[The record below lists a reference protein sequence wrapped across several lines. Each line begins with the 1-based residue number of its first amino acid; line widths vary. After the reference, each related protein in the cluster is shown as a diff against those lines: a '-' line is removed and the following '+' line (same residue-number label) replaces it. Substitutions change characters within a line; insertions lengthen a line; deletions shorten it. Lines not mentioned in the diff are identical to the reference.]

1 MLPAASYA
9 MVFLFGSVLLSIEIP
24 QLYVE
29 LYSFNTQQVGL
40 QFIAMIIGSLIGEL
54 IGGLMSDNWMLFRKR
69 RIGKDPEPEF
79 RLWLSYI
86 AYPLNIIGVALF
98 LALLGRPGSN
108 WTVRPDVG
116 AAIASGGN
124 QIATT
129 VLFTYAVDCY
139 RHDAA
144 SVGVFITFVR
154 QIWGFIGP
162 FWQVPT
168 MSFS

>member
-9 MVFLFGSVLLSIEIP
+9 MVFLFGSILLSIEIP

-29 LYSFNTQQVGL
+29 LFHFDTQQVGL
-40 QFIAMIIGSLIGEL
+40 QFIAMIIGSLIGEI
-54 IGGLMSDNWMLFRKR
+54 IGGLMSDNWMLLRKK
-69 RIGKDPEPEF
+69 RIGKYPEPEF

-86 AYPLNIIGVALF
+86 AYPLNIVGVAIF
-98 LALLGRPGSN
+98 LALLGTAGSS
-108 WTVRPDVG
+108 WTIGPDIG
-116 AAIASGGN
+116 IAIGTTGN

-129 VLFTYAVDCY
+129 VLITYAVDCY

-162 FWQVPT
+162 FW
-168 MSFS
+168 